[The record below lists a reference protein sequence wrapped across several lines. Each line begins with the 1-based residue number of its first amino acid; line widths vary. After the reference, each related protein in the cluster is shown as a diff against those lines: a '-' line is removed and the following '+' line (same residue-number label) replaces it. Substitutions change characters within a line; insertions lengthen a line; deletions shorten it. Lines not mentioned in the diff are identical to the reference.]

1 MNRVSTLKI
10 QHFRNLTTINLTPSP
25 YFNLIY
31 GANGSGK
38 TSLLEAIY
46 FLSMGRS
53 FRSHLANRIIQYES
67 EGFSVFANVQA
78 TNGTSLTIG
87 LERLRQGKLRIKVGN
102 EIVASA
108 AELTKTLPVQLINP
122 DSYQLLNEGPR
133 YRREFLDWGVFHV
146 EPRFFSLWQRFQ
158 RALKQRNAALQQNVP
173 FVEVEAW
180 NSEFVMVGEELAQL
194 REHYIQQLIP
204 TIVATLAK
212 LINFDKL
219 SVDYYRGWDEQRSLR
234 EVLARAYN
242 RDKVLGYTQFGP
254 QRADITVRINGIP
267 AHDVLSRGEQKLL
280 ISALRLA
287 QGILL
292 AELTGKK
299 CIYLLDDLAA
309 ELDSR
314 RRQVVAELLA
324 GLNAQVFITAV
335 DDVASDLNKSLDAK
349 MFHVEHGV
357 IR

>member
-1 MNRVSTLKI
+1 LDGFVSLLALKVN
-10 QHFRNLTTINLTPSP
+10 HFRNLTNINLELSP
-25 YFNLIY
+25 RSNLIY
-31 GANGSGK
+31 GPNGSGK

-53 FRSHLANRIIQYES
+53 FRSHLANRIIQYGEPS
-67 EGFSVFANVQA
+67 FSIF
-78 TNGTSLTIG
+78 GTTGSLNIG
-87 LERLRQGKLRIKVGN
+87 IERPRQGKIRIKIGN
-102 EIVASA
+102 EMVTSV
-108 AELTKTLPVQLINP
+108 AELAKMLPVQLINP

-146 EPRFFSLWQRFQ
+146 EPQFFPLWQRFQ
-158 RALKQRNAALQQNVP
+158 RTLKQRNAALQQNASLR
-173 FVEVEAW
+173 EVEAW
-180 NSEFVMVGEELAQL
+180 NSEFVIAGEELTRL
-194 REHYIQQLIP
+194 REHYIHQLLP
-204 TIVATLAK
+204 TITATLAK
-212 LINFDKL
+212 LITFDNL
-219 SVDYYRGWDEQRSLR
+219 AVDYYRGWDEGRGLM
-234 EVLARAYN
+234 EVLVGAYN
-242 RDKVLGYTQFGP
+242 RDRVLGYTQFGP
-254 QRADITVRINGIP
+254 QRADIMVRINGIP

-292 AELTGKK
+292 AELTGKQ

-314 RRQVVAELLA
+314 RRQVVAELLV

-349 MFHVEHGV
+349 MFHVEHGA
-357 IR
+357 I